1 MKLSSREQLLKE
13 AKQILQKLRQLRE
26 MNEAPLSGGTPPFKI
41 KNAVVRAYMKQISQ
55 GGPKIK
61 EVNFAKD
68 PKKFAKGFNG
78 ANTRWKD
85 TTLLNKKQALDI
97 LTQALPNGYN
107 EFKPQIIDKLPADSK
122 IQIAR
127 EGSVC
132 LYVTTSTKPN
142 RISLKAD
149 ELDEV
154 QPSVYRI
161 WWD

>member
-26 MNEAPLSGGTPPFKI
+26 MNEAPLTKDAAL
-41 KNAVVRAYMKQISQ
+41 KAYLKAASQ

-68 PKKFAKGFNG
+68 PKKFANG
-78 ANTRWKD
+78 YMGNNTRWRD
-85 TTLLNKKQALDI
+85 VTLFNKRDAINIMKK
-97 LTQALPNGYN
+97 ALPDGYN
-107 EFKPQIIDKLPADSK
+107 EFKAEIMDKLPTDSK
-122 IQIAR
+122 IQIGR

-132 LYVTTSTKPN
+132 LYVTTNTKL
-142 RISLKAD
+142 SKTTFKAD
-149 ELDEV
+149 ELHEV
-154 QPSVYRI
+154 SPGVYRI